1 MEGNGERGH
10 RCRVCRKSFSTGRSL
25 GGHMRSHVLMNSM
38 EVAVEKEVEKKIRS
52 SVGFVNGYGLRENP
66 RKTKRF
72 TISLKKRFEKE
83 CGETFKSLSGDMRFV
98 DAADAAAA
106 ADDDDHGQE
115 DEQEE
120 EEEEEEDEEGS
131 WSVLSDNEATGLV
144 IPAKKK
150 RSRRMSMAM
159 EAQASSSS
167 ALEQEEQED
176 VALALMM
183 LSRDTGH
190 WNVSESSDKNSVVDE
205 EQQQLLVSD
214 NDFGFK
220 KQKMIV
226 SDDNDSSEQCDSR
239 KRSKYE
245 CLTCKKSFQSYQA
258 LGGHRA
264 AHKRYPGGCLGLR
277 IDENGIE
284 NINGD
289 ASMDVLDTKKGKSHE
304 CLICG
309 KCFSSGQAL
318 GGHKRSHL
326 ALSSVGA
333 SSSDQNAVIP
343 DLIASSIDG
352 RGDQNAVIHDLIDLN
367 LPAPVDDESKFKNW
381 WNCDAAVGM
390 ISN

>member
-1 MEGNGERGH
+1 
-10 RCRVCRKSFSTGRSL
+10 
-25 GGHMRSHVLMNSM
+25 MRSHVVMNSM
-38 EVAVEKEVEKKIRS
+38 VVAVEKEQEKKIRS

-72 TISLKKRFEKE
+72 TISLRKRFEKE
-83 CGETFKSLSGDMRFV
+83 CGESFKSLSGDMRYV
-98 DAADAAAA
+98 AAAVAAADAAA
-106 ADDDDHGQE
+106 DDDEDHEQEDEEE

-120 EEEEEEDEEGS
+120 EEEEEEEGS
-131 WSVLSDNEATGLV
+131 WSVLSDNEVTGLV

-176 VALALMM
+176 VAVALMM

-214 NDFGFK
+214 NNFGFK

-245 CLTCKKSFQSYQA
+245 CSTCKKSFQSYQA

-264 AHKRYPGGCLGLR
+264 AHKRYPRGCLGLR

-284 NINGD
+284 NTNSE
-289 ASMDVLDTKKGKSHE
+289 ASMDVLNTKKGKSHE

-326 ALSSVGA
+326 ALSNIDAG
-333 SSSDQNAVIP
+333 SSDQNAVIP
-343 DLIASSIDG
+343 
-352 RGDQNAVIHDLIDLN
+352 DLIDLN

-381 WNCDAAVGM
+381 WNCGAAVGM